1 MTWPRRRR
9 PSGPSRSMNLPIAV
23 QAALD
28 DAAPGSSWI
37 WAEDDPSL
45 PNALSAPPDLDNTE
59 RRHQR
64 RGVVQ
69 INEYFAAHPEMVLG
83 THAQRRGIYG
93 PGLC

>member
-37 WAEDDPSL
+37 WAEDGKGGGRNASL
-45 PNALSAPPDLDNTE
+45 ARISHTDE
-59 RRHQR
+59 
-64 RGVVQ
+64 
-69 INEYFAAHPEMVLG
+69 
-83 THAQRRGIYG
+83 
-93 PGLC
+93 